1 MKRTI
6 LLIGIVVA
14 FAAANAQEPQ
24 KEAFNSSDLT
34 TVYPF
39 PSLPY
44 AYDALATFVDKETM
58 EIHYTKHYKAY
69 YTKFLAALSGSGF
82 EGKPLP
88 ELFASASKLA
98 PALKNN
104 AGGYFNHKLFWEV
117 MSPMGGGEPTGKLLA
132 SINEAF
138 GSFDSFA
145 KQFEA
150 AANGV
155 FGSGW
160 AWLAVDKAGKLFITS
175 TSNQDNTLMDIAPRF
190 GVPILALDVW
200 EHAYYLRYQNRRSD
214 YVSLF
219 WKVVNWPAVEQKM
232 TDAVSSEVI

>member
-1 MKRTI
+1 MKKAI
-6 LLIGIVVA
+6 LLVGMVVA

-24 KEAFNSSDLT
+24 KVASAADDLT
-34 TVYPF
+34 KVYPF
-39 PSLPY
+39 PALPY
-44 AYDALATFVDKETM
+44 AYDALNAFVDKETM

-69 YTKFLAALSGSGF
+69 YTKFLAALPGSGF
-82 EGKPLP
+82 EGKSLP
-88 ELFASASKLA
+88 EIFASASKLT

-117 MSPMGGGEPTGKLLA
+117 MSPNGGGEPTGKLLA

-138 GSFDSFA
+138 GSFDSFT

-160 AWLAVDKAGKLFITS
+160 AWLAVDKSGKLFIVS
-175 TSNQDNTLMDIAPRF
+175 TSNQNNTLMDIAPRF

-232 TDAVSSEVI
+232 KDAVSSEVI